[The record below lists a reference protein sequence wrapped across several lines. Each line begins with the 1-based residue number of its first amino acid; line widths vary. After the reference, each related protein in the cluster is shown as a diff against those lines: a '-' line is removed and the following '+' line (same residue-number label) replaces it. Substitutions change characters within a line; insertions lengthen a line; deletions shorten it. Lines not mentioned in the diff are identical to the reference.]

1 MRDAST
7 AALYSATSLSPGTA
21 CEHSDDVVEVHAEP
35 GFRLFVRFQD
45 NTSGIVDVSALIASP
60 KAGIFKELADPE
72 RFAEVRIEL
81 GAVTWPS
88 GLDIAPDAMYA
99 ALRECGF
106 WALV

>member
-7 AALYSATSLSPGTA
+7 AALYSATSLSSDA
-21 CEHSDDVVEVHAEP
+21 ASEHPDDVAEVHAEP
-35 GFRLFVRFQD
+35 GFRLYVRFHD
-45 NTSGIVDVSALIASP
+45 NTSGVVDMSALITSP
-60 KAGIFKELADPE
+60 QAGIFKELADPE
-72 RFAEVRIEL
+72 RFAEVRAEL

-88 GLDIAPDAMYA
+88 GLDIAPDSMYA